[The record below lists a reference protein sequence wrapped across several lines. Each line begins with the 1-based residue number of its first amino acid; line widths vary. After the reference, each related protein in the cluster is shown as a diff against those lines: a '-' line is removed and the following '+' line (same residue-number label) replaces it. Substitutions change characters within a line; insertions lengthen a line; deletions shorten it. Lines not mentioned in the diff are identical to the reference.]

1 MQKLMLTYEAGKG
14 YTLTI
19 DGFAFEKLVTAFSI
33 EGVRTGAPHVRLE
46 LIGGKALE
54 PRQAENN

>member
-1 MQKLMLTYEAGKG
+1 MQTLILTYEAGKG

-33 EGVRTGAPHVRLE
+33 ESAGKGAPHVRLE
-46 LIGGKALE
+46 LIGGNALE